1 MPIVELANHGHA
13 SLYERQD
20 GVGLSGRFDGEILAR
35 YGLTDALDIFNNW
48 GFASEDQP
56 FALSLRTEVRGTSGS
71 IRIGRG
77 DVSIEPQRELFL
89 PDVSIEGD
97 RISLSYLMLGHRDQP
112 ALARDIFRR
121 ILRDAGHAD
130 ADELFDRILEINRAQ
145 FEKLIAAI
153 TDAAPPLDEILR
165 RVARVQLEAMA
176 HNVSASE
183 PSLAG

>member
-1 MPIVELANHGHA
+1 
-13 SLYERQD
+13 
-20 GVGLSGRFDGEILAR
+20 
-35 YGLTDALDIFNNW
+35 
-48 GFASEDQP
+48 
-56 FALSLRTEVRGTSGS
+56 
-71 IRIGRG
+71 
-77 DVSIEPQRELFL
+77 
-89 PDVSIEGD
+89 
-97 RISLSYLMLGHRDQP
+97 MLGHRDQP